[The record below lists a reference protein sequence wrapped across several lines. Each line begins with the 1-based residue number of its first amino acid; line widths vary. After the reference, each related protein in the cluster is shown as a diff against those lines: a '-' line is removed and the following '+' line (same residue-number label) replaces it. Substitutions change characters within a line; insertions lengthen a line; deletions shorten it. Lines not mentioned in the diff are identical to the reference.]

1 MDKQLNDYRTMAPEV
16 EIVKTWK
23 CRRDWEL
30 IFIDVATVSGC
41 TPHEKSTEIYMVEDV
56 DQVIER
62 CQQLYEALKPV
73 IDKN

>member
-1 MDKQLNDYRTMAPEV
+1 MEMSTGLGAY
-16 EIVKTWK
+16 
-23 CRRDWEL
+23 
-30 IFIDVATVSGC
+30 FIDVATVSGC